1 MQVPVT
7 KILKVYEY
15 VLTDGTGERTSV
27 GAQSQLGCRLNTI
40 DPLDYMMVK
49 SPTIWVVPVVED
61 RCCAS
66 YYGFSVHRNVIE

>member
-15 VLTDGTGERTSV
+15 VLADGTGERTSV

-40 DPLDYMMVK
+40 DPLD
-49 SPTIWVVPVVED
+49 
-61 RCCAS
+61 
-66 YYGFSVHRNVIE
+66 